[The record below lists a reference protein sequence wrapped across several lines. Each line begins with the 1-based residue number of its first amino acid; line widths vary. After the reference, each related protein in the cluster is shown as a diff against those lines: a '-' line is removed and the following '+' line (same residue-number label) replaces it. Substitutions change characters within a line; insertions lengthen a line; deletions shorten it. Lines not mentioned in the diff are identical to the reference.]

1 MSEAGHPYQRL
12 TPDTVIDAVESLGYR
27 SDARILA
34 LNSYENRVYQVG
46 LEEGGWLVAKFY
58 RPGRWHEEQ
67 ISEEHA
73 FSHEL
78 AGLEIPVVAPLS
90 DEAGRTIQSCQGF
103 QFALFPHHAGRP
115 PETDSLDEL
124 LVLGRFI
131 GRIHRV
137 GAAQPFIA
145 RASLSVDRLAV
156 ESREYLLRNDFLHID
171 VRQAYESLSAD
182 LVQVLQDRLA
192 PGLGENTIRIHGDC
206 HLGNVLLHEGSPW
219 FVDLDDTLNG
229 PAIQDLWMLLS
240 GTREQRQ
247 AQLSELVEGY
257 NEFYDFNP
265 AQLNLVEGLRTLRI
279 MSYAAWLARRWDDP
293 TFPLNFPWFN
303 TPRYWS
309 EHVLQLREQRA
320 ALDELPLRLY

>member
-1 MSEAGHPYQRL
+1 MTEEGHPYQRL
-12 TPDTVIDAVESLGYR
+12 TPDSVIDAVESMGYR

-58 RPGRWHEEQ
+58 RPGRWSTAQ
-67 ISEEHA
+67 IAEEHA
-73 FSHEL
+73 FSQEL
-78 AGLEIPVVAPLS
+78 ADLEIPVVAPLA
-90 DEAGRTIQSCQGF
+90 DPGGATIQSCDGF
-103 QFALFPHHAGRP
+103 QFALFPHQPGRP
-115 PETDSLDEL
+115 PETDSLDDL

-131 GRIHRV
+131 GRLHSV
-137 GAAQPFIA
+137 GAARAFA
-145 RASLSVDRLAV
+145 SRASLGVDRLAIQ
-156 ESREYLLRNDFLHID
+156 SRDYLLENDFLHVD

-182 LVQVLQDRLA
+182 LVQVLRDRVG
-192 PGLGENTIRIHGDC
+192 PMLGASTIRIHGDC

-240 GTREQRQ
+240 GSREQRQ

-257 NEFYDFNP
+257 NEFFDFNA